1 MIRCDRIDPTMH
13 QGGASRHLSDVPKE
27 DVAWP
32 AALAGAPLRDQSSG
46 PSRRAEGPYLP
57 LLQRPTLTV
66 GVHSPTTRLRAGPK
80 RRPAMDRERVVIM
93 GAAGRDFHD
102 FNVVFR
108 NDPATEVVAFTA
120 TQIPGIADRFYPA
133 ELAGILY
140 PAGIPIVP
148 EAELENLISQEAV
161 STVVFAYSDVS
172 HETVMHAASRVLASG
187 ADFKL
192 LGPHQ
197 TMLQSRKPV
206 VAICATRTGAGKSQ
220 TTRYVASL
228 LAAADL
234 RPVIIRHPMPYGDL
248 ASQRVQRYVSYTDL
262 DRYDT
267 TIEEREEY
275 EPHLDAGRVVYAGVD
290 YEAILRQAE
299 TEADVILWDGGNN
312 DFSFYRP
319 DLLIVVADPLRAGD
333 ETDYHPGETNLRMA
347 EVVIINKVD
356 SAEPGAV
363 GRLRDT
369 IAAFAP
375 NASVVTARSSLSL
388 DGPSI
393 EGRRVVVVED
403 GPTLTHGGM
412 TYGAGVVAAGRFDAA
427 ELVDPRPFAV
437 GSIKEVLGRYPALQP
452 LVPAM
457 GYGRAQM
464 RDLEATLDAVDADIV
479 LSATPIDLTRVLTI
493 DKPVTRVRYELEE
506 VDGPPLRDLL
516 EPIVQMTR
524 TPLPAEVLR

>member
-1 MIRCDRIDPTMH
+1 
-13 QGGASRHLSDVPKE
+13 
-27 DVAWP
+27 
-32 AALAGAPLRDQSSG
+32 
-46 PSRRAEGPYLP
+46 
-57 LLQRPTLTV
+57 
-66 GVHSPTTRLRAGPK
+66 
-80 RRPAMDRERVVIM
+80 MDRERVVIM

-108 NDPATEVVAFTA
+108 NDPSSEVVAFTA

-133 ELAGILY
+133 ELAGMLY
-140 PAGIPIVP
+140 PAGIPIVA
-148 EAELENLISQEAV
+148 ETELEHLIRDEDV
-161 STVVFAYSDVS
+161 GTVVFAYSDVS
-172 HETVMHAASRVLASG
+172 HKTVMHVASRVLAAG
-187 ADFKL
+187 ADFRL
-192 LGPHQ
+192 LGPHR
-197 TMLQSRKPV
+197 TMLKSRKPV

-220 TTRYVASL
+220 TTRYIAGL

-234 RPVIIRHPMPYGDL
+234 RPVVIRHPMPYGDL
-248 ASQRVQRYVSYTDL
+248 ARQRVQRYDSYADL

-333 ETDYHPGETNLRMA
+333 ETDYHPGEMNLRMA
-347 EVVIINKVD
+347 DVVVINKID
-356 SAEPGAV
+356 SAEPGAIEQI
-363 GRLRDT
+363 RET
-369 IAAFAP
+369 ITAVAP
-375 NASVVTARSSLSL
+375 TASVVAARSSLTL
-388 DGPSI
+388 VGPSI

-427 ELVDPRPFAV
+427 ELVDPRPYAV
-437 GSIKEVLGRYPALQP
+437 GSIRQVLDRYPALQP

-457 GYGRAQM
+457 GYSKAQI
-464 RDLEATLDAVDADIV
+464 RDLQATLDAVDADLV
-479 LSATPIDLTRVLTI
+479 LSATPIDLTRILTI
-493 DKPVTRVRYELEE
+493 DKPVTRVRYELEQL
-506 VDGPPLRDLL
+506 DGPPLVELL
-516 EPIVQMTR
+516 EPIMRMTQ
-524 TPLPAEVLR
+524 TPIPAEVLR